1 MIFTGM
7 GCSSALMARSMR
19 EIGSKIKKMVPG
31 GWNAPMGGAMKAIS
45 RTYGFFGSK
54 NDF

>member
-1 MIFTGM
+1 MISMGM

-19 EIGSKIKKMVPG
+19 EIGSRIKKMVLE
-31 GWNAPMGGAMKAIS
+31 GWSAPMGGAMKAIS